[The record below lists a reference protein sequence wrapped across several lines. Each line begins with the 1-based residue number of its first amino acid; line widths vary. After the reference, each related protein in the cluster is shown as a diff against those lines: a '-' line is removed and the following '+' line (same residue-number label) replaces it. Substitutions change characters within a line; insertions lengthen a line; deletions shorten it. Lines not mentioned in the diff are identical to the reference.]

1 MTNESVVVK
10 NEAFLGDTREFCERQ
25 KLEEI
30 KNKKY
35 LDPLYDAAFK
45 AFLND
50 EQALVSFLNGVFH
63 LEGE

>member
-30 KNKKY
+30 KKKNI
-35 LDPLYDAAFK
+35 LTRFMMLRSRPF
-45 AFLND
+45 
-50 EQALVSFLNGVFH
+50 
-63 LEGE
+63 